1 MSDRNVFSNRRGV
14 WTPNNP
20 RNRLAPIKE
29 IPKEPTLNLTSTDDF
44 PSLGPPGASVS
55 AQSFR
60 PIPDFKAAAEKGV
73 ISEKIS
79 QTQSYNKNVS
89 DMPIVPIIRR
99 LKPTIKQMGMLVY
112 DEDIEEGFSDSDDAI
127 IRVKRKNHQP
137 IDSTKFTSTVRLRIQ
152 HAQNFEGKPL
162 DQEDL
167 EKSHTPPYG
176 PDNDF

>member
-14 WTPNNP
+14 WTPSNP
-20 RNRLAPIKE
+20 RSRLAPIKE
-29 IPKEPTLNLTSTDDF
+29 IPKEPTLNLTNTNDF
-44 PSLGPPGASVS
+44 PSLGPPRASVS

-60 PIPDFKAAAEKGV
+60 PIPDFKAAAAKGV
-73 ISEKIS
+73 ITEKIS

-89 DMPIVPIIRR
+89 DIPIVPIIRR
-99 LKPTIKQMGMLVY
+99 LKPVVKQMDMSIY
-112 DEDIEEGFSDSDDAI
+112 NEPIEDGFSDNDEEI
-127 IRVKRKNHQP
+127 VRIKRRSHNT
-137 IDSTKFTSTVRLRIQ
+137 DSTKFTSTVRLRIQ

-176 PDNDF
+176 PDDDF

>member
-29 IPKEPTLNLTSTDDF
+29 IPKEPTLNLTSTNDF
-44 PSLGPPGASVS
+44 PSLGPPRASVS

-73 ISEKIS
+73 ITEKIS

-89 DMPIVPIIRR
+89 NMPIVPIIRR

-137 IDSTKFTSTVRLRIQ
+137 IDSNKFTSTVRLRIQ

-167 EKSHTPPYG
+167 EKSNTPPYG
-176 PDNDF
+176 PDVDF